1 MTPPALIL
9 RAVALE
15 YGVRVPD
22 ILGRDRHRTI
32 MTARRAV
39 AYLLRADGRS
49 YPEIGIELC
58 QADHTSAIHA
68 CRMMFERLKKHGETR
83 RTVTRILIRLELLR
97 HGQRFAAPAVP
108 A

>member
-68 CRMMFERLKKHGETR
+68 CRMMAERLKKTAYAG
-83 RTVTRILIRLELLR
+83 RTITRILMRLELMR
-97 HGQRFAAPAVP
+97 PGRRFVAGTVAA
-108 A
+108 